1 MRDTMSK
8 VTLALVAAG
17 GAAFGAATTAVLFP
31 RKTASPVGVNTN
43 TPVAPFPTPAT
54 SPLAVGRP
62 AGVQEALAAVARPV
76 DPNGLYQYG
85 FPGPVSDLRA
95 AASLTSAYD
104 RRTRN
109 PAWVVEHIT
118 PESLKNSNADR
129 KHSVFVEDDAIPE
142 KFRAKLKDY
151 FRSGY
156 DRGHQVPAADAKWS
170 QQAMDDTFALSN
182 MCPQVGEGFNRDY
195 WAHFEDFCRRL
206 TGRYPS
212 VRIVTGPLYL
222 PKKEADGK
230 WRVSYEVIGNPP
242 NVAVPTHFYKVI
254 FAEDGKVGG
263 QVSLGAFV
271 LPNARIANDKPLQDF
286 EVPLEAVE
294 RYFIFADRNTQIEH
308 ELTTI
313 AEHLALNLQRSSLRL
328 RESHCARRSSVP
340 SSSRI
345 THRGKRHWPIL
356 RLQRRTFDEVTLLD
370 SCTIII
376 HGRGGA
382 SSSMHISYNWSF
394 LLPLFSCGVPG
405 LVYIV
410 KECRV

>member
-1 MRDTMSK
+1 MRDIMSK

-17 GAAFGAATTAVLFP
+17 GAAFGAATTAALFP
-31 RKTASPVGVNTN
+31 RKTAGPVNVNT
-43 TPVAPFPTPAT
+43 PAAPFPTPINP
-54 SPLAVGRP
+54 PLAVGRP
-62 AGVQEALAAVARPV
+62 AGVQEALAAAARPV

-129 KHSVFVEDDAIPE
+129 KHSVFVEDEGIPE

-222 PKKEADGK
+222 PKKDADGK
-230 WRVSYEVIGNPP
+230 WRVSYEVIGSPP
-242 NVAVPTHFYKVI
+242 SVAVPTHFYKVI

-263 QVSLGAFV
+263 NVSLGAFV
-271 LPNARIANDKPLQDF
+271 LPNAKISNDKPLQDF

-294 RYFIFADRNTQIEH
+294 RYRMCFNSIRAGC
-308 ELTTI
+308 ELTIIT
-313 AEHLALNLQRSSLRL
+313 EHLVLNSHRSFPQLK
-328 RESHCARRSSVP
+328 ESHCARRSSARLL
-340 SSSRI
+340 SRI
-345 THRGKRHWPIL
+345 TRRDKRRWPMLL
-356 RLQRRTFDEVTLLD
+356 RLPRRIYNEFEKLLD
-370 SCTIII
+370 NVQLFFGPG
-376 HGRGGA
+376 HH
-382 SSSMHISYNWSF
+382 SMHIVQLVLSTHLFF
-394 LLPLFSCGVPG
+394 LLV
-405 LVYIV
+405 IV
-410 KECRV
+410 LCRRNVCFTS

>member
-1 MRDTMSK
+1 MSK

-17 GAAFGAATTAVLFP
+17 GAAFGAATTAALFP
-31 RKTASPVGVNTN
+31 RNKTASSPVNVNT
-43 TPVAPFPTPAT
+43 PAAAAFPTPAT

-62 AGVQEALAAVARPV
+62 AGVQEALAAAARPV

-129 KHSVFVEDDAIPE
+129 KHSVFVEDDGIPE

-254 FAEDGKVGG
+254 FAEDGKIGG

-294 RYFIFADRNTQIEH
+294 RASGLEFA
-308 ELTTI
+308 
-313 AEHLALNLQRSSLRL
+313 S
-328 RESHCARRSSVP
+328 
-340 SSSRI
+340 
-345 THRGKRHWPIL
+345 
-356 RLQRRTFDEVTLLD
+356 
-370 SCTIII
+370 
-376 HGRGGA
+376 
-382 SSSMHISYNWSF
+382 
-394 LLPLFSCGVPG
+394 LLPPAQRKSLCKEIKCSI
-405 LVYIV
+405 IV
-410 KECRV
+410 KDYSQRQKTLANPQPPPPKANL